1 MSSYL
6 DTSAL
11 AKWYLN
17 EARSDDFE
25 AYLSSVAEPLVSSL
39 TVVEMCSLLA
49 RHRRS
54 GHFDPA
60 TEARVFAQFEEDIA
74 RGHLLS
80 RPIEHEHVLSASRLI
95 ERLQPIGLR
104 TLDAIHLSIAGSL
117 AADELATADRVMA
130 DAATELGFDVIRFD
144 R

>member
-1 MSSYL
+1 VSSYL

-17 EARSDDFE
+17 EARSEEFE
-25 AYLSSVAEPLVSSL
+25 AYLSSIPEPLVSSL
-39 TVVEMCSLLA
+39 TVVEMRCLLA

-54 GHFDPA
+54 GHFDLA
-60 TEARVFAQFEEDIA
+60 TEARVFAQFEDDIA

-80 RPIEHEHVLSASRLI
+80 RPVENEQVLSASRLI

-104 TLDAIHLSIAGSL
+104 TLDAIHLAIAGAV
-117 AADELATADRVMA
+117 AAEELATADRVMA
-130 DAATELGFDVIRFD
+130 EAAAGLGFRVIRFD
-144 R
+144 